1 MTLNRKTLAKKLTF
15 FISSFFIF
23 LIHLPF
29 VFAKNKPR
37 NLSNRVSNVMREIKT
52 TADTMLRPVQQMVTD
67 PMADLYESL
76 KLKTMGLARQVFD
89 YSIKGINRLKQA
101 GKLQNDKVV
110 TIVDFSQ
117 PSANKRLYVIDL
129 ETRKVLFNTWV
140 AHGKNSGENETNS
153 FSNTPESNKS
163 SLGFYVTKNTYQGK
177 NGYSLQLDGIERGY
191 NDNAL
196 NRGIVMHAADY
207 VNPDF
212 IQSQG
217 RLGRSQGCP
226 AVTPALNQPI
236 INTIK
241 DGSCFFIYFP
251 DESYLHRSQILN

>member
-1 MTLNRKTLAKKLTF
+1 MTLNRKALLKKITF

-37 NLSNRVSNVMREIKT
+37 TLGTRASNVMREIKM
-52 TADTMLRPVQQMVTD
+52 TADTMMKPVQQLVTD

-89 YSIKGINRLKQA
+89 YSMKGINRLKQA
-101 GKLQNDKVV
+101 GKLKNDHVV

-117 PSANKRLYVIDL
+117 PSSSKRLYVIDL
-129 ETRKVLFNTWV
+129 ETKKVLFNTWV
-140 AHGKNSGENETNS
+140 AHGKNSGQEEARS

-163 SLGFYVTKNTYQGK
+163 SLGFYVTKSTYEGK
-177 NGYSLQLDGIERGY
+177 NGYSLQLDGQERGY

-207 VNPDF
+207 VNPDY
-212 IQSQG
+212 IRSQG
-217 RLGRSQGCP
+217 WIGRSQGCP
-226 AVTPALNQPI
+226 AVMPTLNQPI

-241 DGSCFFIYFP
+241 EGSCFFIYFP
-251 DESYLHRSQILN
+251 DDTYLHRSQLLN